1 MSFAVART
9 RVCAPAAASEAPPQT
24 THAEHLTSTG
34 VQGIFGQQRE
44 FSTVLES
51 IAAAMERAFAASETL
66 RFPPLMARADLNR
79 IGYFRNFPQLLG
91 SVHCFCGD
99 EHAHHK
105 LAERDD
111 AEWTTL
117 DAPTDLVLTPA
128 ACYPLYPILA
138 ARGPVPAQGHRVQV
152 RSHCF
157 RREPSAERTR
167 MQSFQMQELV
177 CAGSKAQASA
187 FQAEWMERGVEFFT
201 ALDLPEALAEADD
214 PFFGRAASVMRK
226 GQRASNLKYEL
237 VVPINSDAPPTACMS
252 FNYHVDHFGR
262 SLSLTLE
269 DGACA
274 HTACTGIGLERT
286 TLALFHHHGETI
298 SDWPRPV
305 RAFLRLA

>member
-1 MSFAVART
+1 MSLAEPTTRASARGRT
-9 RVCAPAAASEAPPQT
+9 PAQAP
-24 THAEHLTSTG
+24 LTPTG
-34 VQGIFGQQRE
+34 VQGIFGQQRD
-44 FSTVLES
+44 FSAVLEAT
-51 IAAAMERAFAASETL
+51 AAAMERAFAASETL

-99 EHAHHK
+99 ELAHHK

-111 AEWTTL
+111 AEWTAL

-138 ARGPVPAQGHRVQV
+138 ARGPVPREGYRVQV

-157 RREPSAERTR
+157 RREPSVERTR

-177 CAGSKAQASA
+177 CAGTKAQASA
-187 FQAEWMERGVEFFT
+187 FQAEWMERGAEFFA
-201 ALDLPEALAEADD
+201 ALDLPASLVEAND
-214 PFFGRAASVMRK
+214 PFFGRAAPVMRK

-237 VVPINSDAPPTACMS
+237 VVPINPGAPPTACMS
-252 FNYHVDHFGR
+252 FNYHVDHFGNC
-262 SLSLTLE
+262 LSLTTE

-298 SDWPRPV
+298 ADWPTPV